1 MGYLLIK
8 SLHMVLVLFWVS
20 GMVVQAF
27 VLTAA
32 DKLAGPAL
40 PQELARLR
48 LLRKW
53 ERMLTTPAMV
63 GALASGVYLATSA
76 GWFGSAW
83 LSVKLALVLALAA
96 VHGMQ
101 AGRLRRL
108 AEAAGNVGDAGEVGR
123 GRLLPVV
130 LTAPVLIILLVVI
143 KPF

>member
-1 MGYLLIK
+1 MAYLLIK
-8 SLHMVLVLFWVS
+8 SLHLALVLFWVA

-27 VLTAA
+27 VLAAA
-32 DKLAGPAL
+32 DKLPGPAL

-53 ERMLTTPAMV
+53 ERLLTTPAMV

-76 GWFGSAW
+76 GWFGSGW
-83 LSVKLALVLALAA
+83 LSVKLALVLLLAA

-108 AEAAGNVGDAGEVGR
+108 AEVAGEVTEAGR
-123 GRLLPVV
+123 ARLMPVV
-130 LTAPVLIILLVVI
+130 LAAPVLIILLAVM

>member
-1 MGYLLIK
+1 MAYLLIK
-8 SLHMVLVLFWVS
+8 SLHLALVLFWVA

-27 VLTAA
+27 VLAAA
-32 DKLAGPAL
+32 DKLPGPAL

-48 LLRKW
+48 LLRKS
-53 ERMLTTPAMV
+53 ERLLTTPAMV

-76 GWFGSAW
+76 GWFGSGW
-83 LSVKLALVLALAA
+83 LSVKLPLVLLLAA

-108 AEAAGNVGDAGEVGR
+108 AEAAGDVSEASR
-123 GRLLPVV
+123 ARLMPVV
-130 LTAPVLIILLVVI
+130 LAAPVLIILLVVM

>member
-1 MGYLLIK
+1 MAYLLIK
-8 SLHMVLVLFWVS
+8 SLHLALVLFWVA

-27 VLTAA
+27 VLAAA
-32 DKLAGPAL
+32 DKLPGPAL

-53 ERMLTTPAMV
+53 ERLLITPAMV

-76 GWFGSAW
+76 GWFGSGW
-83 LSVKLALVLALAA
+83 LSVKLALVLLLAA

-108 AEAAGNVGDAGEVGR
+108 AEAAGDVTEAGGA
-123 GRLLPVV
+123 RLMPMV
-130 LTAPVLIILLVVI
+130 LVAPVLIILLVVM